1 MNFSTEDLN
10 QLKQQGIDPAKA
22 ARQIN
27 LLRTGQIDIKLERP
41 CVVGDG
47 IAQLQPEAHDRLN
60 KAFDNASAAG
70 RLLRFVP
77 ASGAASRMFRQ
88 LRRARAAGA
97 ESQTASDLLRFLDNL
112 DKFAFHADLQN
123 AMAEDG

>member
-10 QLKQQGIDPAKA
+10 QLKRLGIDPAKA

-27 LLRTGQIDIKLERP
+27 LLRTGQVDIKLERP
-41 CVVGDG
+41 CVAGDG
-47 IAQLQPEAHDRLN
+47 IIQIRPEAHTRLN
-60 KAFDNASAAG
+60 RAFEKASAAG

-88 LRRARAAGA
+88 LRKARNEETGD
-97 ESQTASDLLRFLDNL
+97 SD
-112 DKFAFHADLQN
+112 
-123 AMAEDG
+123 